1 MAHILLI
8 DPIPLPFVERLRHA
22 LPEGATF
29 EVVHSASEEDL
40 IQRAA
45 DADILLVLRRTVDAR
60 LLAAAP
66 HARFIQNL
74 GVGYDNL
81 DLAALRAAGVVA
93 AYTPG
98 ANASAVAEHT
108 ILLMLA
114 LLKRFVTAESSTR
127 QALWQM
133 TELFQ
138 TGLDDLSTATVG
150 LIGLGH
156 IGSAVAQRLRPFG
169 TRVLYTARHNV
180 DPALEAQLGVQY
192 AGLEDLL
199 SASDI
204 VSLHVPLSD
213 TTHGLLGEAEF
224 AKMRDGALLVN
235 TGRGD
240 LIDEAALRRALV
252 NGHIGGAGL
261 DVLHDERPGGNPFT
275 DLPQVIVTPH
285 IAGGSRAAIAQVQQM
300 AIANVVRFLRGE
312 PPLHLVPLP
321 SSS

>member
-8 DPIPLPFVERLRHA
+8 DPIPLPLVERLRSVF
-22 LPEGATF
+22 PEGATF
-29 EVVHSASEEDL
+29 DMVRTASEEDL
-40 IQRAA
+40 IQQAA
-45 DADILLVLRRTVDAR
+45 DADILLVIHRPVDAR

-66 HARFIQNL
+66 HVRFIQNL

-114 LLKRFVTAESSTR
+114 LLKRFVAAESSTR
-127 QALWQM
+127 QALWQTM
-133 TELFQ
+133 ELSQ
-138 TGLDDLSTATVG
+138 VGLGDLSTATVG

-156 IGSAVAQRLRPFG
+156 IGGAVAQRLRPFG
-169 TRVLYTARHNV
+169 TRVLYTARHSV
-180 DPALEAQLGVQY
+180 DPALEAQLSVHY

-199 SASDI
+199 GASDI
-204 VSLHVPLSD
+204 VSLHIPLSD
-213 TTHGLLGEAEF
+213 TTRRLLGEAEF
-224 AKMRDGALLVN
+224 AKMRDGALLIN

-240 LIDEAALRRALV
+240 LIDETALRRALMS
-252 NGHIGGAGL
+252 GRLGGAGL
-261 DVLHDERPGGNPFT
+261 DVLHDERPGGNPFA

-285 IAGGSRAAIAQVQQM
+285 IAGVSRAAIAQVQQM
-300 AIANVVRFLRGE
+300 ALTNVVRYLRGE